1 MHSDFPEAFFFFQG
15 FIHKS
20 CFRCRW
26 QDRCCV
32 AGCKYTK
39 QASWA
44 VVHRGASHW
53 SCGYCS
59 MLGRFPGCEFSR
71 PRRDSNLPPC
81 SFSWK
86 ICWGGENNNNHKQS
100 LSIEQ
105 TACTCTVA
113 ASSSL
118 CLHGNIHFDMQIPPP
133 FVQCSTEGNIDF
145 SERQRAFALIVKL
158 QLYPSFFLFF
168 FWLLLQ
174 LNFSMSYL
182 SFFPRCGA
190 KTVCWSRGF
199 HSEEER

>member
-1 MHSDFPEAFFFFQG
+1 MTSWRLFFFFRVL
-15 FIHKS
+15 FTNHAS
-20 CFRCRW
+20 DVDDRTDVVL
-26 QDRCCV
+26 QD
-32 AGCKYTK
+32 
-39 QASWA
+39 ASIPNRQVEPWSTEGPA
-44 VVHRGASHW
+44 TDPVVIVPCLGDSQGASFPD
-53 SCGYCS
+53 
-59 MLGRFPGCEFSR
+59 LGVTRTCPLVVLVG
-71 PRRDSNLPPC
+71 
-81 SFSWK
+81 K
-86 ICWGGENNNNHKQS
+86 YVGGENNSNHKQS

-168 FWLLLQ
+168 CWLLLQ